1 MKGLGLIASAPFLL
15 TQRDILYP
23 VPTLRSLL
31 ASPDQS
37 VRLKAAL
44 AAGTYPAEEYIE
56 ILIAQCTHE
65 PDFFVR
71 DTLSWALMR
80 HDVTK
85 VVKRL
90 ETELQSS
97 NPQAKSQAIHTL
109 SKIGDNANYS
119 LITDEMLFDADDFI
133 ASTAWRVASVLVPD
147 DQKPDL
153 VKKLITQLGRG
164 DSDTQ
169 FGLTR
174 FLCAL
179 GDCIVEPLTQAAESS
194 DDAVSNQAKFT
205 ILRFK
210 EMQLESTKGKS

>member
-1 MKGLGLIASAPFLL
+1 MA
-15 TQRDILYP
+15 
-23 VPTLRSLL
+23 TLQTLL

-44 AAGTYPAEEYIE
+44 AAGTYPEVEFIE
-56 ILIAQCTHE
+56 VLISQCAIE
-65 PDFFVR
+65 SDFFVR

-80 HDVTK
+80 NDVAK
-85 VVKRL
+85 VVERL
-90 ETELQSS
+90 ETELQSA

-109 SKIGDNANYS
+109 SKIGDKANYS
-119 LITDEMLFDADDFI
+119 LITDEMLFDPDDFI

-147 DQKPDL
+147 DQKVIL

-164 DSDTQ
+164 DSDIQ

-179 GDCIVEPLTQAAESS
+179 GECIVEPLTEASRSA
-194 DDAVSNQAKFT
+194 DDTTSNQAKFT
-205 ILRFK
+205 LLRFR
-210 EMQLESTKGKS
+210 EMQLESAKLSKRSL

>member
-1 MKGLGLIASAPFLL
+1 MA
-15 TQRDILYP
+15 
-23 VPTLRSLL
+23 TLKTLL

-44 AAGTYPAEEYIE
+44 AAGTYPDPEYIE

-80 HDVTK
+80 HDVKK

-90 ETELQSS
+90 VTELQSS

-109 SKIGDNANYS
+109 SKIGDKANYP
-119 LITDEMLFDADDFI
+119 LITDEMLFDKDDFI

-147 DQKPDL
+147 DQKSIL

-164 DSDTQ
+164 NSDIQ

-179 GDCIVEPLTQAAESS
+179 GDGIVDPLTEASKSADE
-194 DDAVSNQAKFT
+194 AISNQAKFT
-205 ILRFK
+205 LLRFR
-210 EMQLESTKGKS
+210 EMQLESAKPLSK